1 MQKRFTVN
9 PWEVTGEVDYDKLIK
24 EFGVQPLSKELMK
37 KIERKAG
44 YMHLYLRR
52 GLFFSHRDFDVIMNE
67 YEKGKEFVLY
77 TGRGPSGRTH
87 LGHLI
92 PWIFTAYLQKAFG
105 SKLYFQMTDDEK
117 FLMRNV
123 GMEEA
128 VGYSYDNALDVIAA
142 GMEPGKTVIFSDVE
156 YIKTIYRIA
165 LQVAKR
171 VTFSTAKAVFGF
183 TNSSNIGIIFFPA
196 VQASPAFMAQ
206 MLEKRDVNCLIPC
219 AIDQDPYWRIARDVA
234 PALGMPKP
242 AGLYSKFLPGL
253 RGVGGK
259 MSASE
264 EETAV
269 YTTDSLAVARK
280 KVMAAFTGGRASIA
294 EQREKGGNPEVCVVH
309 QWLYYMFEE
318 DDRKLKESWE
328 DCKAGKILCGECK
341 KYLAD
346 KVCRFL
352 EEHQRKRERAKRE
365 IDKFIAKD

>member
-1 MQKRFTVN
+1 MQKKFTVN
-9 PWEVTGEVDYDKLIK
+9 PWEVTGEVDYGKLIK
-24 EFGVQPLSKELMK
+24 EFGVQPLSKELIE
-37 KIERKAG
+37 KIEKKAG
-44 YMHLYLRR
+44 GTHLYLRR
-52 GLFFSHRDFDVIMNE
+52 GLFFSHRDFDVIMDE

-105 SKLYFQMTDDEK
+105 CKLYFQMTDDEK
-117 FLMRNV
+117 FLMRDV
-123 GMEEA
+123 GLEEA

-165 LQVAKR
+165 LDVAKR

-206 MLEKRDVNCLIPC
+206 MLEKRNVNCLIPC

-242 AGLYSKFLPGL
+242 AGIYSKFLPGL
-253 RGVGGK
+253 QGVGGK
-259 MSASE
+259 MSASKE
-264 EETAV
+264 DTAI
-269 YTTDSLAVARK
+269 YTTDSAPVARK
-280 KVMAAFTGGRASIA
+280 KVMAAFTGGRATVA
-294 EQREKGGNPEVCVVH
+294 EQKEKGGNPEVCVVH

-318 DDRKLKESWE
+318 NDEKLRNSFD
-328 DCKAGKILCGECK
+328 DCKAGRILCGECK

-352 EEHQRKRERAKRE
+352 EEHQKKRENAKKE
-365 IDKFIAKD
+365 IDRFMVKD

>member
-1 MQKRFTVN
+1 MQKKFTVS
-9 PWEVTGEVDYDKLIK
+9 PWEVRGEVDYDKLIK
-24 EFGVQPLSKELMK
+24 EFGVQPLSKELVK
-37 KIERKAG
+37 KIESKAG
-44 YMHLYLRR
+44 KMHLYLRR
-52 GLFFSHRDFDVIMNE
+52 GLFFSHRDFDVIMND
-67 YEKGKEFVLY
+67 YCKGKGFVLY

-92 PWIFTAYLQKAFG
+92 PWIFTAYLQRAFG

-117 FLMRNV
+117 FLMRDV
-123 GMEEA
+123 ELEDA
-128 VGYSYDNALDVIAA
+128 VGYSYDNALDVIAV
-142 GMEPGKTVIFSDVE
+142 GMDPKKTVIFSDVD

-183 TNSSNIGIIFFPA
+183 TNSSNIGMIFFPA

-242 AGLYSKFLPGL
+242 AGIYSKFLPGL

-280 KVMAAFTGGRASIA
+280 KIIGAFTGGKATVA
-294 EQREKGGNPEVCVVH
+294 EQKKKGGNPDVCVVY

-318 DDRKLKESWE
+318 DDRKISDLRE
-328 DCKAGKILCGECK
+328 DCKSGRILCGDCK

-346 KVCRFL
+346 KVCKFL
-352 EEHQRKRERAKRE
+352 EEHQRRREKAKKE
-365 IDKFIAKD
+365 IGKFVVKD

>member
-1 MQKRFTVN
+1 M
-9 PWEVTGEVDYDKLIK
+9 DD
-24 EFGVQPLSKELMK
+24 
-37 KIERKAG
+37 
-44 YMHLYLRR
+44 
-52 GLFFSHRDFDVIMNE
+52 
-67 YEKGKEFVLY
+67 YEKGKGFVLY

-92 PWIFTAYLQKAFG
+92 PWIFTAYLQKVFG

-117 FLMRNV
+117 FLMRDV
-123 GMEEA
+123 GLDEA
-128 VGYSYDNALDVIAA
+128 VGYSYDNALDVIAL
-142 GMEPGKTVIFSDVE
+142 GMDPKNTVIFSDVE

-165 LQVAKR
+165 LQVAKK

-206 MLEKRDVNCLIPC
+206 MLEKKEVNCLIPC

-242 AGLYSKFLPGL
+242 AGIYSKFLPGL
-253 RGVGGK
+253 QGVGGK

-264 EETAV
+264 KETAI
-269 YTTDSLAVARK
+269 YTTDSLAAARR
-280 KVMAAFTGGRASIA
+280 KVMGAFTGGRATVA
-294 EQREKGGNPEVCVVH
+294 EQRKKGGNPDICVVH

-318 DDRKLKESWE
+318 DDKKIKEFYE
-328 DCKAGKILCGECK
+328 GCRAGRILCGECK

-352 EEHQRKRERAKRE
+352 EEHQRRRERARKE
-365 IDKFIAKD
+365 IDKFIVR

>member
-1 MQKRFTVN
+1 MQKKFTVN
-9 PWEVTGEVDYDKLIK
+9 PWEVTGKVDYGKIIK
-24 EFGVQPLSKELMK
+24 EFGVQPLSKELIK

-44 YMHLYLRR
+44 GSSLYLRR
-52 GLFFSHRDFDVIMNE
+52 GLFFSHRDFDVIMEE

-117 FLMRNV
+117 FLMRDL
-123 GMEEA
+123 GLEET
-128 VGYSYDNALDVIAA
+128 VGYSYDNALDVIAC

-156 YIKTIYRIA
+156 YIKTIYKIA
-165 LQVAKR
+165 LQVAKK

-206 MLEKRDVNCLIPC
+206 MLEKKNVNCLIPC

-242 AGLYSKFLPGL
+242 AGIYSKFLPGL

-269 YTTDSLAVARK
+269 YTTDSAAVARK
-280 KVMAAFTGGRASIA
+280 KVMNAFTGGRASIA
-294 EQREKGGNPEVCVVH
+294 EQKEKGGNPEVCVVH
-309 QWLYYMFEE
+309 QWLFYMFEE
-318 DDRKLKESWE
+318 DDEKLRKSFE

-346 KVCRFL
+346 KICKFL
-352 EEHQRKRERAKRE
+352 EEHQKKREKAKKE
-365 IDKFIAKD
+365 IDRFMVK